1 MWDWLNNGR
10 WGKGNRDHQ
19 SWNAWLHVRLT
30 STLVDVVTTKKN
42 VPSTRKLVVTLTG
55 VAACNF
61 QLYVRTRW
69 LEARS
74 ARPIRFYLATT
85 SPGQICMYKP
95 PPPQCCLLLY
105 TWMHWRGTLPYG
117 CHHRLLI
124 WRAAA
129 LQSSWKQVEARHVSR
144 VTITE
149 AHR

>member
-10 WGKGNRDHQ
+10 WGKRNRDHQ

-30 STLVDVVTTKKN
+30 STLVDVVITKKN

-95 PPPQCCLLLY
+95 PPPVLLASLHVDALKRH
-105 TWMHWRGTLPYG
+105 TTIRLPSPAAHLAGSSFAKFLETGRGTTRFSRDN
-117 CHHRLLI
+117 HR
-124 WRAAA
+124 
-129 LQSSWKQVEARHVSR
+129 S
-144 VTITE
+144 T
-149 AHR
+149 

>member
-30 STLVDVVTTKKN
+30 STLVDVVTTKKMFLRPGN
-42 VPSTRKLVVTLTG
+42 WLSLWPVLLHAIFSFTWELDDWKLDRHVLFVFTWPQRRL
-55 VAACNF
+55 VR
-61 QLYVRTRW
+61 YVCISRR
-69 LEARS
+69 R
-74 ARPIRFYLATT
+74 
-85 SPGQICMYKP
+85 
-95 PPPQCCLLLY
+95 QCCLLLY